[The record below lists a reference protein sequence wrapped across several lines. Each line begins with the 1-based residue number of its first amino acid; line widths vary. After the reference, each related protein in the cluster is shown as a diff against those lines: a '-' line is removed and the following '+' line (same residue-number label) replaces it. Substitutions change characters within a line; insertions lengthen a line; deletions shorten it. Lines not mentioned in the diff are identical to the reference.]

1 MIKKELLKLAE
12 RPDFLDLY
20 SEGMSALYRSGI
32 FDIMRLLG
40 QPELVHEGKDV
51 NSMAAQAAKAVGWN
65 AAINTLLNFE
75 DILIQ
80 LKTPSKSP
88 SVQFDGLALAVAKG
102 DLLEGEADA
111 IRNGRK
117 PDPSVYKPIPTRT
130 NGS

>member
-1 MIKKELLKLAE
+1 MIKKQLLKLAE
-12 RPDFLDLY
+12 KKDFLDLY

-32 FDIMRLLG
+32 FDVMRLLG
-40 QPELVHEGKDV
+40 QPELVHEGKDA

-75 DILIQ
+75 DILIEIA
-80 LKTPSKSP
+80 TPSKSP
-88 SVQFDGLALAVAKG
+88 SVQFDGLSLAISKG

-111 IRNGRK
+111 LRNGRK
-117 PDPSVYKPIPTRT
+117 PDPNIYKPTTIRT